1 MNKNNWASRDNNLIK
16 SVTEN
21 NKRSANINKN
31 KEI

>member
-21 NKRSANINKN
+21 NKGLATINKN
-31 KEI
+31 REI